1 MLIKPHLLLSN
12 HVNAFC
18 KIFIRK
24 NTKFSYFLQSFE
36 SCMHSHLFES
46 YTARLTEKKI
56 QLVQIIHE
64 FYPAL
69 KKNLESKQV
78 LR

>member
-36 SCMHSHLFES
+36 SCMHSHLFEP
-46 YTARLTEKKI
+46 YTARLTEKKNTTCTN
-56 QLVQIIHE
+56 
-64 FYPAL
+64 YT
-69 KKNLESKQV
+69 
-78 LR
+78 